1 MPDSGNGPAIMLI
14 AVVGAVCVAVAALGR
29 KVKKEREMVTIQ
41 AERAAE
47 RERRRQEE
55 RGGAGAGGGKGG
67 GRRGG
72 RR

>member
-14 AVVGAVCVAVAALGR
+14 GVIGVVCVAVAALGR
-29 KVKKEREMVTIQ
+29 KVKKEREMVTLQ

-47 RERRRQEE
+47 REARRRQEE
-55 RGGAGAGGGKGG
+55 TRGKGG